1 MAREYWSN
9 QQGFNDVPGAKYEE
23 GFAQPHHGDRGTPEQ
38 PSSAPSCPSG
48 PTITISREAGARGRA
63 IGQRLGQR
71 LGWQVYDRE
80 LMEYLASDSVASAEL
95 FGELDE
101 IQTQWVNQQLALLKK
116 NALEKSGNIPENDDS
131 KHGTLALFKVILA
144 LGAKGRVI
152 LVGRGAHWILPE
164 SHTLRVRV
172 VANLDDRVT
181 YLAQTLRLSH
191 TESMQRCRLRDQK
204 RQDFAK
210 QAFGS
215 IIVDPNHFDMVL
227 NSSRLGEDVSTQ
239 LIREAM
245 QAKEGLGQMVL
256 RP

>member
-9 QQGFNDVPGAKYEE
+9 QQGFSDSPGGRFEE
-23 GFAQPHHGDRGTPEQ
+23 GYAQPHHGDRGNRE
-38 PSSAPSCPSG
+38 PSGLAPSCPST
-48 PTITISREAGARGRA
+48 PTITISREAGSRGRA
-63 IGQRLGQR
+63 IGHRLGQR

-80 LMEYLASDSVASAEL
+80 LMEYLASDTVASAEL

-101 IQTQWVNQQLALLKK
+101 AQSEWVRQQFDSLKK
-116 NALEKSGNIPENDDS
+116 RTGGVPVTGSGDQDPRV
-131 KHGTLALFKVILA
+131 GTLALSKVILA

-172 VANLDDRVT
+172 VANLEERVA

-191 TESMQRCRLRDQK
+191 MESMQRCKLRDQK

-215 IIVDPNHFDMVL
+215 IIVDPGHYDLVI

-239 LIREAM
+239 LIQEAVH
-245 QAKEGLGQMVL
+245 AKEGFSQMAL

>member
-9 QQGFNDVPGAKYEE
+9 QQGFNDVPGARFEE
-23 GFAQPHHGDRGTPEQ
+23 GFAQPHHGDRGNPEQ
-38 PSSAPSCPSG
+38 ALATKRCPSG
-48 PTITISREAGARGRA
+48 PTITISREAGSRGRA

-101 IQTQWVNQQLALLKK
+101 IQTEWVNQQLALLKK
-116 NALEKSGNIPENDDS
+116 RPIENPNPDDES
-131 KHGTLALFKVILA
+131 TRSGTLALFKVILA

-172 VANLDDRVT
+172 VANLDDRVA

-191 TESMQRCRLRDQK
+191 TEALQRCRLRDQK

-210 QAFGS
+210 QSFAS
-215 IIVDPNHFDMVL
+215 IIVDPNHFDIVL

-239 LIREAM
+239 LIREAV

>member
-9 QQGFNDVPGAKYEE
+9 QQGFNDVPGARFEE
-23 GFAQPHHGDRGTPEQ
+23 GFAQPHHGDRGNPEQ
-38 PSSAPSCPSG
+38 ALATKRCPSG
-48 PTITISREAGARGRA
+48 PTITISREAGSRGRA

-101 IQTQWVNQQLALLKK
+101 IQTEWVNQQLALLKK
-116 NALEKSGNIPENDDS
+116 RPIENPNPDDEATRS
-131 KHGTLALFKVILA
+131 GTLALFKVILA

-172 VANLDDRVT
+172 VANLDDRVA

-191 TESMQRCRLRDQK
+191 TEALQRCRLRDQK

-210 QAFGS
+210 QSFAS
-215 IIVDPNHFDMVL
+215 IIVDPNHFDIVL

-239 LIREAM
+239 LIREAV